1 MTTPQRPAPN
11 NPAARLYELLK
22 AMREKSE
29 KRTARQAWCIAL
41 GISENVDDA
50 EFFQHFA
57 EIVRLTSVVVDRL
70 REVDAASRE
79 EVERHMGRIR
89 SGLIG
94 VPLSHPANQLRNQ
107 FTDLAM
113 QALSVAGKELA
124 RWSAENPAPD
134 DSLRSIQQ
142 QVQDLEEAVIA
153 AMLDPDLTQLILRL
167 LNKVRLAIIQ
177 YRVQGVVVLEDALAA
192 VVGTM
197 VIHLPSSSSAEQTTG
212 RWQTI
217 KKALAA
223 LVAALVAV
231 TTLARNVQS
240 LAPGVTPHSI
250 EERLRTVHLLGSGT
264 ISE

>member
-1 MTTPQRPAPN
+1 MSTKRPPPN
-11 NPAARLYELLK
+11 NPAARLYEILK
-22 AMREKSE
+22 
-29 KRTARQAWCIAL
+29 TARESVDKRSAREAWCTAI
-41 GISENVDDA
+41 GVSPDIDDA

-57 EIVRLTSVVVDRL
+57 EIVRLTSIVVDRL

-94 VPLSHPANQLRNQ
+94 VPLSRPANQFRDQ

-124 RWSAENPAPD
+124 RWSAENPVPD
-134 DSLRSIQQ
+134 DSLRSIQE
-142 QVQDLEEAVIA
+142 QVHELEETIVAGD
-153 AMLDPDLTQLILRL
+153 LDPDLKQVVLRL

-177 YRVQGVVVLEDALAA
+177 YRVQGVVVLDDALAT

-197 VIHLPSSSSAEQTTG
+197 VIHLPPSSSTEQPPG
-212 RWQTI
+212 RWQPI
-217 KKALAA
+217 AKKLSAI
-223 LVAALVAV
+223 VAALVAV

-240 LAPGVTPHSI
+240 LAPGLTPHAL
-250 EERLRTVHLLGSGT
+250 EERIRTVHRLGTGSAT
-264 ISE
+264 SE